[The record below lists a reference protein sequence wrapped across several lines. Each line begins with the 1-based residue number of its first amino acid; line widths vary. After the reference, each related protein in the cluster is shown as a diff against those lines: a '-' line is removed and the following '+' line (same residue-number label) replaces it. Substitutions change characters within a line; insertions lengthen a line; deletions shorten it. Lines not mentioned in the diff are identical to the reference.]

1 MKKGFVSIIAL
12 VLVLALAGCVA
23 APIDT
28 NKDNNINNQQQGVTQ
43 QSGEKTPDAIV
54 KNETDEKTPDVT
66 VKNETDEKTP
76 DVTVKNETDEKK
88 QLTVKEAKKI
98 AFDHAGTK
106 ESKVTDLEAELDKD
120 AGTLHYDISFDAGS
134 YDYDYDIDAYTGK
147 ILHSEKEKDSDN
159 VQTSANAQ
167 STETKPKEST
177 EKKKL
182 TEKEVKKI
190 AFEHAKVKES
200 NVYELEVEQDKDNG
214 KLHYDISFEAD
225 VYDYDYEID
234 AYTGKILR
242 NEKEKDNDNVHA
254 AVNQQTTEKTKLTKA
269 EVKKIAFG
277 HANVKA
283 ADVYDLEVEL
293 DDDDGKTRYEITF
306 QSGGYEYDYE
316 VDAYTG
322 KILRS
327 EKERDD

>member
-28 NKDNNINNQQQGVTQ
+28 NKDNNVNNQQQGVTQ
-43 QSGEKTPDAIV
+43 QSGEKTPDDVVKNETDEKTPDVTV

-120 AGTLHYDISFDAGS
+120 DGALHYDISFDAGS
-134 YDYDYDIDAYTGK
+134 YDYDYEIDAYTGK
-147 ILHSEKEKDSDN
+147 ILKSEKEKDSDN

-190 AFEHAKVKES
+190 AFDHAKVKES
-200 NVYELEVEQDKDNG
+200 NVYELEVELDKDDG
-214 KLHYDISFEAD
+214 KLRYDISFEAD

-234 AYTGKILR
+234 AYTGKIL
-242 NEKEKDNDNVHA
+242 N
-254 AVNQQTTEKTKLTKA
+254 
-269 EVKKIAFG
+269 
-277 HANVKA
+277 
-283 ADVYDLEVEL
+283 
-293 DDDDGKTRYEITF
+293 
-306 QSGGYEYDYE
+306 
-316 VDAYTG
+316 
-322 KILRS
+322 S